1 MLLYFLSL
9 LESESDKALF
19 ASLYLRYDHR
29 IYAFALRFLPKIQ
42 EAEDLTHDTFVQ
54 VIIYFEVAKKCKS
67 ESRRAFEAWLF
78 AIAENLV
85 KDRLR
90 KKKREPETVELWD
103 MPAPEDEVHSEYRMI
118 VDTIHS
124 MPGPM
129 RAVLL
134 MRLIEERS
142 FREIAKVLKCD
153 EVTAKRRFERA
164 RRALMERMNV
174 KSE

>member
-9 LESESDKALF
+9 IETASDKAF
-19 ASLYLRYDHR
+19 FTSLYLRYER
-29 IYAFALRFLPKIQ
+29 KTYAFALRFFPKIKD
-42 EAEDLTHDTFVQ
+42 AEDLTHDAWVQ
-54 VIIYFEVAKKCKS
+54 VIINLPIAKKCKS
-67 ESRRAFEAWLF
+67 ESKRAFEAWLF
-78 AIAENLV
+78 TVEENIA

-103 MPAPEDEVHSEYRMI
+103 MPAPEDEVHSDYRMV
-118 VDTIHS
+118 VDAIHS

-164 RRALMERMNV
+164 RRALIERLGV
-174 KSE
+174 KG